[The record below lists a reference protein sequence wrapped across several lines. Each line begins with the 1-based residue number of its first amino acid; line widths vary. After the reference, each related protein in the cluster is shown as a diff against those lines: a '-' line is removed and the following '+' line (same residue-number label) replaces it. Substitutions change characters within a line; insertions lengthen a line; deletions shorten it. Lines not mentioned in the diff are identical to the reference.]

1 MKADSKN
8 KYFNQREAS
17 SYKLLLNLTDQLK
30 NSLLQISKSAETSIK
45 TGLDK
50 NLLIKSTSD
59 YTVELLNAY
68 SLGLK
73 MAFEETDVS
82 LEPISISAVL
92 YSTAKKL
99 ATIAKNYNVD
109 IDLNIS
115 GKNNLIISN
124 YSGLETSLITLGYS
138 MIESLPSTEN
148 KQMRI
153 YLASHMCRYGLVAG
167 IYADDSTLTNES
179 LKKGRKLYG
188 MVRQPLTGFSHTASS
203 GIFLA
208 DNILNNLNLKLKTSQ
223 HRHLRGLGI
232 VLEPIPQ
239 LQLTI

>member
-1 MKADSKN
+1 MKVDIKN
-8 KYFNQREAS
+8 KYFNQREAY

-30 NSLLQISKSAETSIK
+30 NSLLQISKSTETSIK
-45 TGLDK
+45 TGLE
-50 NLLIKSTSD
+50 NNFLIKSTSD

-73 MAFEETDVS
+73 LAFEDIAIN
-82 LEPISISAVL
+82 LEPISVSAVL
-92 YSTAKKL
+92 YSTAEKL
-99 ATIAKNYNVD
+99 AAIAKNYDVD

-115 GKNNLIISN
+115 GKNNLILSN
-124 YSGLETSLITLGYS
+124 YSGLETSLVSLGYS
-138 MIESLPSTEN
+138 MIESLPSTDN
-148 KQMRI
+148 KQMKI

-167 IYADDSTLTNES
+167 IYTDSSALTNEA

-188 MVRQPLTGFSHTASS
+188 MVRQPLTSFSHTASS

-208 DNILNNLNLKLKTSQ
+208 DSILNNLNLKLKTSQ
-223 HRHLRGLGI
+223 HRHLHGLGI